1 MAIRI
6 GFGLLN
12 YPFDSG
18 KAFFRWVQLLEESR
32 VDSVWQSDRLISTD
46 NYLESLSALAS
57 LAGCTEKIKFGMNAI
72 VMPLRDPLV
81 LAKQC
86 ATIDFLSNGRLL
98 PMFGVGYPQA
108 AEWAATGRSAEHRG
122 SIANEMFALIAR
134 LWNEESVTFEGRYF
148 QYKNA
153 TIAPRPVQQPLP
165 LWIGGTSEAA
175 IKRTAKLGT
184 GWIGGIASV
193 EAVRLTIA
201 GIKTE
206 AVKFGRKIDD
216 DHFGTSLAYRIGS
229 ADDAAV
235 RNSPFVKRTGIGE
248 NIDVNPL
255 FCIGSTADLSARLRE
270 YVAVGASKFVLFP
283 IADGEQDMVDQ
294 TRRVIDEVKPLIE
307 GR

>member
-12 YPFDSG
+12 YPFDDG
-18 KAFFRWVQLLEESR
+18 AAFFRWVELLEKSR

-46 NYLESLSALAS
+46 NYLESLSALAA
-57 LAGCTEKIKFGMNAI
+57 LAGCTERIKFGMNAI
-72 VMPLRDPLV
+72 VVPLRDPLV

-86 ATIDFLSNGRLL
+86 ATIDFLSKGRLL
-98 PMFGVGYPQA
+98 PMFGVGYPAA

-122 SIANEMFALIAR
+122 SIANEMFELIAR
-134 LWNEESVTFEGRYF
+134 LWNEESVTFAGRFF

-153 TIAPRPVQQPLP
+153 TIAPRPVQQPMP
-165 LWIGGTSEAA
+165 LWIGGTSDAA
-175 IKRTAKLGT
+175 IKRTGKLGS

-193 EAVRLTIA
+193 AEVAATIA
-201 GIKTE
+201 GIKLE
-206 AVKFGRKIDD
+206 ALKHGRTIDA
-216 DHFGTSLAYRIGS
+216 DHYGTSLAYRIGS
-229 ADDAAV
+229 PDDEQV

-248 NIDVNPL
+248 NVNLNPL
-255 FCIGSTADLSARLRE
+255 FCIGSSADLTARLRE

-283 IADGEQDMVDQ
+283 IAAGEKDMIEQ

-307 GR
+307 DR